1 MDLVAKTAEF
11 AEKVR
16 NWVHFDNLIA
26 GFQRQLGQVRTAK
39 TRWEKEILED
49 LKERNMLNAVI
60 QISGARLTAHEE
72 KHSNALT
79 LTRIEELLN
88 DYYSKKPKGTP
99 NETSDILTHI
109 RSHRQYVSKTTL
121 KKN

>member
-1 MDLVAKTAEF
+1 MELVTKTTEF
-11 AEKVR
+11 AEMVR

-26 GFQRQLGQVRTAK
+26 GFQRQIGQVRAAK
-39 TRWEKEILED
+39 TRWEKEILDE
-49 LKERNMLNAVI
+49 LKNKNMLNAII

-99 NETSDILTHI
+99 NESAEIISHI
-109 RSHRQYVSKTTL
+109 RAHRQYVSKTVL